1 MAATTIFARGETRM
15 KFGRNK
21 VAEFHLTRVEFQLCR
36 NFHSTIVVVETRIHL
51 FSAIMQPTDG
61 LGSLLLPLFS

>member
-21 VAEFHLTRVEFQLCR
+21 VAEFHLTRIEFQLCR
-36 NFHSTIVVVETRIHL
+36 NFHSTIVVETRIHL
-51 FSAIMQPTDG
+51 SSAIIQPTDG